1 MNSFLF
7 WQIYYTLIR
16 LKRQMKNIACFYDGM
31 AIE

>member
-7 WQIYYTLIR
+7 WQIHYTLIR